1 MSRIGKKPITIP
13 KGVTVTIKDR
23 ELEVKGTK
31 GVLKTPIP
39 EGISFKQENESLVAG
54 RSSKEQAALHGLAR
68 ALTNNAI
75 VGRTH
80 GFTKQRNMIGVGP
93 TRDVQRRRLS
103 LALAYSDAIA

>member
-39 EGISFKQENESLVAG
+39 EGISFKQENESLVAE
-54 RSSKEQAALHGLAR
+54 RTSKEQAALHGLAR
-68 ALTNNAI
+68 ALANNAI
-75 VGRTH
+75 VGACDSIST
-80 GFTKQRNMIGVGP
+80 
-93 TRDVQRRRLS
+93 S
-103 LALAYSDAIA
+103 SDAVAASRPSAGADTSWWLRLPSGQG